1 MDSSKNEYRCPNRE
15 RQSGYRHEEIEQ
27 IPRQRGGK
35 FAQDECAGAIV
46 ARVRPW
52 HVRCNANIEKN
63 QRDCHAHAGEKA
75 NRGNTVRQR
84 HETGN
89 QGKKSSADAEFPAL
103 AEWTAIQL
111 NIEGTAQPVRQRI
124 EQTRRMR
131 QIDVHHLPTS
141 LM

>member
-1 MDSSKNEYRCPNRE
+1 MC
-15 RQSGYRHEEIEQ
+15 
-27 IPRQRGGK
+27 
-35 FAQDECAGAIV
+35 V
-46 ARVRPW
+46 AMRK
-52 HVRCNANIEKN
+52 KN